1 MNRPERAGGLSQ
13 RRSGAG
19 FTEAPPAPTRLDYL
33 ARVIFDDMNR
43 GAIKRFPY
51 LPQRD
56 WDNTAQSVREEC
68 MRRARFIDEAL
79 KGGGF

>member
-1 MNRPERAGGLSQ
+1 LE
-13 RRSGAG
+13 
-19 FTEAPPAPTRLDYL
+19 YL

-43 GAIKRFPY
+43 GAVKRFPY

-56 WDNTAQSVREEC
+56 WENTAQSVRDEC

-79 KGGGF
+79 AEGGF